1 MADALDLGSSSSGNG
16 GSSPPPRTKGAGL
29 DYEIS
34 EDSATV
40 KEFELRVPKAELD
53 TLIDKEADRL
63 RKELVIDGFRKGR
76 VPKTL
81 VKMRYFDDLKARA
94 LDKLLSN
101 TYIEFL
107 KERKWRPATQAEL
120 KNIEVDEEIKFQIR
134 VEVIPDFD
142 LADYIGIEVVKE
154 EPLSNDFLLKQGIK
168 ELQERNG
175 YTRETAEP
183 AVVDNIVTADVIIEE
198 DGKIKSQEKK
208 IKLKIGDRSLPDGLN
223 RILVGV
229 KKGDTREAK
238 IDKSLYR
245 IIVHK
250 VEEKVVPEIDDAF
263 ARKQGYENLEEMNR
277 LLLKKLKQQDESRI
291 ADELK
296 ESIAHIILERH
307 QFPVPETLI
316 QNEYEKLLKEFDLP
330 DSEANKERFW
340 PRAEMK
346 ARLNLIIDK
355 IAQQEKIQVTESEVI
370 KEKVERLGLRGNKEM
385 VEYIRLLMTREKTF
399 DFLLKKAK
407 ITERNRIISPKEVM
421 NDTGPIRH

>member
-16 GSSPPPRTKGAGL
+16 GSSPPPRTKGASL

-40 KEFELRVPKAELD
+40 KEFELRVPRAELD

-120 KNIEVDEEIKFQIR
+120 KNIEVGEEIKFQIR
-134 VEVIPDFD
+134 VEVIPDFE
-142 LADYIGIEVVKE
+142 LADYIGIEVMKE
-154 EPLSNDFLLKQGIK
+154 EPLPDDFLLKQGIK

-183 AVVDNIVTADVIIEE
+183 AVVDNIVTADIIVEE
-198 DGKIKSQEKK
+198 DGKVKNQEKK
-208 IKLKIGDRSLPDGLN
+208 VKLKIGDRGLPDELN

-229 KKGDTREAK
+229 KKGVTREAK
-238 IDKSLYR
+238 IDKLLYR

-250 VEEKVVPEIDDAF
+250 VEEKVVPEVDDAF
-263 ARKQGYENLEEMNR
+263 ARKYGYENLEDMNR
-277 LLLKKLKQQDESRI
+277 QLLKKLKQQEESRI
-291 ADELK
+291 EDELK
-296 ESIAHIILERH
+296 ESIARILLERH

-316 QNEYEKLLKEFDLP
+316 QNEYEKLLKEFELP
-330 DSEANKERFW
+330 DSDANKERFW
-340 PRAEMK
+340 PRAEMRV
-346 ARLNLIIDK
+346 RLNLIIDK
-355 IAQQEKIQVTESEVI
+355 IAQQEKIQVTESEV
-370 KEKVERLGLRGNKEM
+370 KEEVEQLGLKVNKEM
-385 VEYIRLLMTREKTF
+385 VEYIGLLMTREKTF
-399 DFLLKKAK
+399 DFLLKNAK
-407 ITERNRIISPKEVM
+407 ITERSRIISPKEVM
-421 NDTGPIRH
+421 DDTGSIRH